1 MQAIGLYAET
11 KVASALK
18 ERDHKDATDLILR
31 GGAKRERSKTAY
43 SDGV

>member
-31 GGAKRERSKTAY
+31 GAKRERSKTAY